1 MGFRESDDL
10 SGDLGFG
17 QSKEV
22 KGHPQRRRRIQ
33 RTLLVWVVPRET
45 REGHLVYPWKEWE
58 LGCRRGH
65 QNESPWDE

>member
-33 RTLLVWVVPRET
+33 RTLLVYEWNLSSKGNQGRTSGLPL
-45 REGHLVYPWKEWE
+45 EGVGAGLQK
-58 LGCRRGH
+58 
-65 QNESPWDE
+65 